1 MSARGP
7 PWWGLGESTRR
18 SRQALQPPPRLS
30 SEAARSQQL
39 RTRPSG
45 GRPRVRRSQTW
56 AGPAVP
62 RPQGAQVPAEG
73 VGCRGPEVG
82 AGPASEHVASRGHA
96 HSESQRPPLRGACA
110 HPASDQ
116 NGEAI
121 TACVCVPCS
130 PRSPPNRSPSRGHS
144 LRPHRGLWKV
154 RLPLAVPQSGPTSTS
169 KTLAWG
175 RVGAWRGEPSRRGA
189 CSSRRQRRGGK
200 QGSERAGVWPQ
211 CEAMGSSGCSG
222 QPVGESGMMRPH
234 GVASWA
240 PSAHAG
246 PGQGGC
252 SDSPNHGLWPWPGA
266 LSVWGWGA

>member
-1 MSARGP
+1 MWPHAGAHTRSHRGLHSEARVHTLPVTETEKPSRLVSVSPAARGP
-7 PWWGLGESTRR
+7 H
-18 SRQALQPPPRLS
+18 
-30 SEAARSQQL
+30 
-39 RTRPSG
+39 PSG
-45 GRPRVRRSQTW
+45 
-56 AGPAVP
+56 
-62 RPQGAQVPAEG
+62 
-73 VGCRGPEVG
+73 
-82 AGPASEHVASRGHA
+82 
-96 HSESQRPPLRGACA
+96 
-110 HPASDQ
+110 
-116 NGEAI
+116 
-121 TACVCVPCS
+121 
-130 PRSPPNRSPSRGHS
+130 SPPNRSPSRGHS
-144 LRPHRGLWKV
+144 LRPHRGLLEV